1 MGAFWPDERLFS
13 RRCSETWHI
22 QVAGDFRRAQAV
34 RRARES
40 ALPANAL
47 WQLLLARF
55 WRCWDSSPPARDPR
69 STRRHHRDAATLDG
83 DERRPNGAARF
94 CGRLAPTLLGQ
105 DRFDR
110 GRVEFALEVAVELYV
125 KPVSAPRQS
134 TDGQAFLDGSEQSGA
149 RRRRV
154 AEMSSCRPQAD
165 EGLVVHE

>member
-1 MGAFWPDERLFS
+1 MGSFWPDESLPSRL
-13 RRCSETWHI
+13 RSEI
-22 QVAGDFRRAQAV
+22 RGIPVAGDFRCSTSV
-34 RRARES
+34 RRGSGNRRCRHTRRVSLCSPVSGAAETARH
-40 ALPANAL
+40 
-47 WQLLLARF
+47 QRG
-55 WRCWDSSPPARDPR
+55 PR

-125 KPVSAPRQS
+125 TPVSALRQS